1 MSDLLLTIFLPIS
14 SLLIS
19 TYALLLWIIRILGFV
34 RRLPNSAIILPPA
47 APGSLGDEAMV
58 CASIDYLSQQ
68 GIENISLIEHTHKQT
83 YPVDVIENIN
93 VRNFFMYQ
101 SWYKFI
107 ASFIYVGWKVNQ
119 YERFYALGADVMD
132 GYYSNYYT
140 FKTVKIAEIASFIG
154 CSTGILGFSCNRQP
168 TNISKQLL
176 SALPSSVRLNA
187 RDKISYQRL
196 IDSIYHPINLVADLA
211 FLLKPVEQSDKLA
224 RVLEWVNSQKSQ
236 NKIVLGIN
244 IHILLLKKLEGITA
258 NDLVQVLAETITKL
272 HQDNSQLSF
281 IFLPHDRRKIN
292 GFNDNF
298 LSKKVIESLP
308 SEVASSCFKIPFPC
322 LAREI
327 KAIVKH
333 IDCVLTGRMHLG
345 IACLGQ
351 GTPIACITYQGKFQG
366 LYQHFNL
373 EPLFIEPKKLFV
385 PNQNELVELVHKLI
399 EQRQSLHE
407 QIISKLDDVKELSQ
421 ANFTSII

>member
-1 MSDLLLTIFLPIS
+1 MSDFFITILLPIS

-19 TYALLLWIIRILGFV
+19 TYALLLWIIRRFGFV

-58 CASIDYLSQQ
+58 LATADYLKQQ
-68 GIENISLIEHTHKQT
+68 GIENISLIDHLKKKTH
-83 YPVDVIENIN
+83 PVEVIENIN
-93 VRNFFMYQ
+93 LSNFLSYQ

-107 ASFIYVGWKVNQ
+107 ISFIYAGWKINQ
-119 YERFYALGADVMD
+119 YERLYCLGADMID
-132 GYYSNYYT
+132 GYYSNYVT
-140 FKTVKIAEIASFIG
+140 LRKVKIVEIASILG
-154 CSTGILGFSCNRQP
+154 LSTGILGFSYNRQP

-176 SALPSSVRLNA
+176 SALPPKVLLGA

-196 IDSIYHPINLVADLA
+196 IDSISHSVNLVADVA
-211 FLLKPVEQSDKLA
+211 FLLKPAEQSQTLDN
-224 RVLEWVNSQKSQ
+224 VLGWINNQKSQ
-236 NKIVLGIN
+236 NRIVLGIN
-244 IHILLLKKLEGITA
+244 IHPLLLKKLEGITA

-272 HQDNSQLSF
+272 HQDNQQLSF
-281 IFLPHDRRKIN
+281 ILLPHDIRTVAGIN
-292 GFNDNF
+292 DDI
-298 LSKKVIESLP
+298 LSKKVMESLP
-308 SEVASSCFKIPFPC
+308 SEVASFCFKIPFPC

-351 GTPIACITYQGKFQG
+351 GTPIACITYQGKFEG

-373 EPLFIEPKKLFV
+373 APLFIEPKKLFV
-385 PNQNELVELVHKLI
+385 PNQNDLVELVHQLI
-399 EQRQSLHE
+399 AKRQSLHE
-407 QIISKLDDVKELSQ
+407 KIISKLDEVKELSQ